1 MRRCRFLLLSLAGL
15 ALAVGARLPEAHAQ
29 QAPPAVA
36 HSELDTLMYGAPPPP
51 NAQLRYAAPVY
62 RRATPTYQPQ
72 TVPAY
77 QHVAPKPYGTPGYAP
92 PAAAYGPCQ
101 PYTHVRC
108 APTPGYVAVAAE
120 PANYTLDTG
129 DKLRIV
135 VFGQDT
141 LSNTYA
147 VDAAG
152 MVTLPLI
159 GGVSARGLTTQQ
171 LSGAIAGRLK
181 ASFLR
186 DPSVAVEVDT
196 YRPFFVLGEV
206 TYPGQYPYVPSMT
219 AEKAVA
225 IAGGFTPRAAKDV
238 VTVTRKF
245 QGLPGRLKLPLQSL
259 VLPGDAITVGER
271 WF

>member
-1 MRRCRFLLLSLAGL
+1 MRRCRCLALLVVGL
-15 ALAVGARLPEAHAQ
+15 ALAGCARQPPRIYAQ
-29 QAPPAVA
+29 ATPPAV
-36 HSELDTLMYGAPPPP
+36 SDLDALMYGAPPPP
-51 NAQLRYAAPVY
+51 GVQPRYAVPTY
-62 RRATPTYQPQ
+62 RRVAPIYQQ
-72 TVPAY
+72 VAPAY
-77 QHVAPKPYGTPGYAP
+77 VQAAPATA
-92 PAAAYGPCQ
+92 
-101 PYTHVRC
+101 
-108 APTPGYVAVAAE
+108 YVAVAAE
-120 PANYTLDTG
+120 PANYTLDSG

-141 LSNTYA
+141 LSNTYT

-152 MVTLPLI
+152 LVTMPLI
-159 GGVSARGLTTQQ
+159 GGVPARGLTTQQ

-181 ASFLR
+181 QNFLR

-206 TYPGQYPYVPSMT
+206 TYPGQYPYVPNMT
-219 AEKAVA
+219 VEKAIA
-225 IAGGFTPRAAKDV
+225 IAGGFTPRASKDT

-245 QGLPGRLKLPLQSL
+245 QGLPGRFKLPMPSA